1 MDKGRQTPYLAA
13 MPCTAKICGL
23 TTPET
28 VGAAIE
34 GRASHIGFMIFGPSP
49 RNIDPRDAFQLA
61 APARARNVQIVA
73 VTVDP
78 DDALIDRLMA
88 ELAPDLIQLHGH
100 ETPARV
106 QAVAARSGVGT
117 IKALSVSDSA
127 DIEAARAYDGV
138 AQHLLFDARPPPD
151 SPLRGG
157 NGVRF
162 DWTLMAGLKF
172 ERPWFLAGGLD
183 PWVITEAVAQSG
195 APLVDVSSGV
205 ERGPG
210 LKDAALISAFLDA
223 VRRV

>member
-1 MDKGRQTPYLAA
+1 MS
-13 MPCTAKICGL
+13 CTAKICGL

-28 VGAAIE
+28 VSAAIE
-34 GRASHIGFMIFGPSP
+34 GRASHIGFMIFAPSP
-49 RNIDPRDAFQLA
+49 RNIDPRTAFQLA
-61 APARARNVQIVA
+61 APARARNVQVVA

-88 ELAPDLIQLHGH
+88 ELQPDLIQLHGH

-117 IKALSVSDSA
+117 IKALSVSDAA

-138 AQHLLFDARPPPD
+138 VQHLLFDARPPPD

-172 ERPWFLAGGLD
+172 TRPWFLAGGLD
-183 PWVITEAVAQSG
+183 PWVVTEAVSQSG

-210 LKDAALISAFLDA
+210 LKDPALISAFLDA